1 MVRILVAVA
10 LLLAFVTGMKFA
22 LQSAFATL
30 GFWPGMAICLVVGC
44 SAIAAAFA
52 YDRASS
58 RSQ

>member
-10 LLLAFVTGMKFA
+10 LLLAFITGMKFA
-22 LQSAFATL
+22 LQYAFATL
-30 GFWPGMAICLVVGC
+30 GFWPGMAICLLVGC

-58 RSQ
+58 N